1 MGLVNFIKENSPDAV
16 QVADN
21 DTDQLI
27 EEEVEEDDEIEV
39 KRTRVTDTM
48 KILIRVHTH
57 TYDAKGRHDHFR
69 YLLSISHYGIKLL
82 LVHRIN

>member
-1 MGLVNFIKENSPDAV
+1 MGLVNVIEENSPDAV

-21 DTDQLI
+21 TDQLI

-48 KILIRVHTH
+48 KILIRYHTH

-82 LVHRIN
+82 LVYRIN